1 MTLTGENATAW
12 MASPMMLLV
21 VVPLAA
27 GAGWLLTRGVA
38 AIVEFLP
45 ADPQRHRA
53 IWGMTILAAVA
64 LWWWEV
70 FLGSQLPVGIATTDS
85 ATLSLRYLAH
95 AILFLFLAAAAWVD
109 LRHRVI
115 PDAITVPGVLAG
127 LGWNAV
133 FPDTLLPIA
142 RLMARSFATPTVGLD
157 VLGPTGGLSEPGL
170 PAWLASTPAVGGL
183 AAAGLMFAIWWWA
196 GTAPDDAP
204 PEANTQ
210 ARRLPGPRLLI
221 AVAGAGGIVAVWL
234 VGGSHWAGLVTGLV
248 GLTVAGG
255 LIWAT
260 RLGASWALSREA
272 MGFGDVTLMAMAG
285 AWLGWQAC
293 LLACLLA
300 VFLGLVHGL
309 GQLLRHAE
317 SELPFGPSLCLGLV
331 IVVVAWQR
339 LWDAA
344 SPQFERPL
352 ELALVAGLVIGLTAI
367 TLWAWARLQTSTAA
381 RRD

>member
-53 IWGMTILAAVA
+53 VWGMTILAAVA

-70 FLGSQLPVGIATTDS
+70 FLGSQLPVGIATTYS

-170 PAWLASTPAVGGL
+170 PAWLASAPAVGGL

-210 ARRLPGPRLLI
+210 AGRLPGPRLLI
-221 AVAGAGGIVAVWL
+221 ALAGAGGIVAVWL

-260 RLGASWALSREA
+260 RLGASWALGREA

-331 IVVVAWQR
+331 IVIVAWQR

>member
-1 MTLTGENATAW
+1 MTLPGENATAW
-12 MASPMMLLV
+12 MGSPMMLLV

-260 RLGASWALSREA
+260 RLGASWALGREA

>member
-260 RLGASWALSREA
+260 RLGASWALGREA

-331 IVVVAWQR
+331 IVVVVWQR

>member
-1 MTLTGENATAW
+1 MTLPGENATAW
-12 MASPMMLLV
+12 MGSPMMLLV

-260 RLGASWALSREA
+260 RLGASWALGREA

-331 IVVVAWQR
+331 IVVVVWQR

>member
-1 MTLTGENATAW
+1 MTLPGENPTAW

-45 ADPQRHRA
+45 ADARRHRTV
-53 IWGMTILAAVA
+53 WGMTILAAVA

-70 FLGSQLPVGIATTDS
+70 VLGSQLPVGITTTYS

-142 RLMARSFATPTVGLD
+142 RLLARSFATPTVGLD
-157 VLGPTGGLSEPGL
+157 VLGPAGGLAEPGL
-170 PAWLASTPAVGGL
+170 PAWLASAPAVGGL

-196 GTAPDDAP
+196 GTAPDDVP

-210 ARRLPGPRLLI
+210 ARRLPGLRLLI
-221 AVAGAGGIVAVWL
+221 ALAGAGGIVAVWL

-260 RLGASWALSREA
+260 RLGASWALGREA

-331 IVVVAWQR
+331 IVVVAWQW

-367 TLWAWARLQTSTAA
+367 TLWAWARLRTSTAA

>member
-53 IWGMTILAAVA
+53 VWGMTILAAVA

-70 FLGSQLPVGIATTDS
+70 FLGSQLPVGIATTYS

-115 PDAITVPGVLAG
+115 PDAITVPGVLTG

-170 PAWLASTPAVGGL
+170 PAWLASAPAVGGL

-210 ARRLPGPRLLI
+210 AGRLPGPRLLI

-260 RLGASWALSREA
+260 RLGASWALGREA

>member
-1 MTLTGENATAW
+1 MTLPGENATAW

-45 ADPQRHRA
+45 ADARRHRTV
-53 IWGMTILAAVA
+53 WGMTILAAVA

-70 FLGSQLPVGIATTDS
+70 FLGSQLPAGIATTYS
-85 ATLSLRYLAH
+85 ATLGLRYLAH

-127 LGWNAV
+127 LGWNAC

-142 RLMARSFATPTVGLD
+142 RLLARSFATPTVGLD
-157 VLGPTGGLSEPGL
+157 VLGPAGGLTEPGL
-170 PAWLASTPAVGGL
+170 PAWLASAPAVGGL
-183 AAAGLMFAIWWWA
+183 AAAGLMFAVWWWA

-204 PEANTQ
+204 PEAKNQ

-221 AVAGAGGIVAVWL
+221 ALAGAGGIVAVWL
-234 VGGSHWAGLVTGLV
+234 VGGSHWAGLVTGLI

-260 RLGASWALSREA
+260 RLGASRALGREA

-300 VFLGLVHGL
+300 VFIGLVHGL

-367 TLWAWARLQTSTAA
+367 TLWAWARLRTSTAA

>member
-170 PAWLASTPAVGGL
+170 PAWLASAPAVGGL

>member
-260 RLGASWALSREA
+260 RLGASWALGREA

>member
-1 MTLTGENATAW
+1 MTLPGENATAW
-12 MASPMMLLV
+12 MGSPMMLLV

-260 RLGASWALSREA
+260 RLGASWALGREA

-331 IVVVAWQR
+331 IVVVVWQR

-352 ELALVAGLVIGLTAI
+352 EMALVAGLVIGLTAI

>member
-53 IWGMTILAAVA
+53 VWGMTILAAVA

-70 FLGSQLPVGIATTDS
+70 FLGSQLPVGIATTYS

-115 PDAITVPGVLAG
+115 PDAITVPGVLTG

-170 PAWLASTPAVGGL
+170 PAWLASAPAVGGL

-260 RLGASWALSREA
+260 RLGASWALGREA

>member
-1 MTLTGENATAW
+1 MTLPGENATAW

-45 ADPQRHRA
+45 ADPRRHRA
-53 IWGMTILAAVA
+53 VWGMTILAAVA

-70 FLGSQLPVGIATTDS
+70 VLGSQLPVGIATTYS
-85 ATLSLRYLAH
+85 ATLGLRYLAH

-109 LRHRVI
+109 LRHLVI

-127 LGWNAV
+127 LGCNAC

-142 RLMARSFATPTVGLD
+142 RLLARSFATPTVGLD
-157 VLGPTGGLSEPGL
+157 VLGPAGGLTEPGL
-170 PAWLASTPAVGGL
+170 PAWLGSAPAIGGL
-183 AAAGLMFAIWWWA
+183 AAAGLMFAVWWWA

-221 AVAGAGGIVAVWL
+221 ALAGAGGIVAVWL
-234 VGGSHWAGLVTGLV
+234 VGVSHWAGLVTGLV

-260 RLGASWALSREA
+260 RLGASWALGREA

-300 VFLGLVHGL
+300 VFLGLAHGL
-309 GQLLRHAE
+309 SQLLRHAE

-367 TLWAWARLQTSTAA
+367 TLWAWARLRTSTAA

>member
-1 MTLTGENATAW
+1 MTLPGENATAW
-12 MASPMMLLV
+12 MASPLMLLV

-45 ADPQRHRA
+45 ADARRHRTV
-53 IWGMTILAAVA
+53 WGMTILAAVA

-70 FLGSQLPVGIATTDS
+70 FLGRQLPVGIATTYS
-85 ATLSLRYLAH
+85 ATLCLRYLAH

-142 RLMARSFATPTVGLD
+142 RLLARSFATPTVGLD
-157 VLGPTGGLSEPGL
+157 VLGPAGGLAEPGL
-170 PAWLASTPAVGGL
+170 PAWLASAPTVGGL
-183 AAAGLMFAIWWWA
+183 AAAGLMFGVWWWA

-221 AVAGAGGIVAVWL
+221 ALAGAGGIVAVWL
-234 VGGSHWAGLVTGLV
+234 VGGGHWAGLVTGLV

-260 RLGASWALSREA
+260 RLGASWALGREA

-367 TLWAWARLQTSTAA
+367 TLWAWARLRTSTAA
-381 RRD
+381 GRD

>member
-1 MTLTGENATAW
+1 MTLPGENATAW

-45 ADPQRHRA
+45 ADPRRHRA
-53 IWGMTILAAVA
+53 VWGMTILAAVA

-70 FLGSQLPVGIATTDS
+70 VLGSQLPVGIATTDS
-85 ATLSLRYLAH
+85 ATLGLRYLAH

-142 RLMARSFATPTVGLD
+142 RLLARSFATPTVGLD
-157 VLGPTGGLSEPGL
+157 VLGPAGGLGEPGL
-170 PAWLASTPAVGGL
+170 PAWLGSAPAVGGL
-183 AAAGLMFAIWWWA
+183 AAAGLMFAVWWWA

-221 AVAGAGGIVAVWL
+221 ALAGAGGIVAVWL
-234 VGGSHWAGLVTGLV
+234 VGVSHWAGLVTGLV

-260 RLGASWALSREA
+260 RLGASWALGREA

-300 VFLGLVHGL
+300 VFLGLAHGL
-309 GQLLRHAE
+309 SQLLRHAE

-367 TLWAWARLQTSTAA
+367 TLWAWARLRTSTAA